1 MSGQINL
8 NSALEASTKNQDG
21 VESSVSVLEV
31 LATRLAAPV
40 DHATRSRAARHVL
53 DWLASAQLGVMQP
66 AAAGFIALAG
76 QSSPGYCRTIIG
88 GSVDWWHA
96 LQLNAAVGNIMEMD
110 DLHRTSILHPG
121 PVIVPA
127 AIAVAEKVGASGAE
141 LLDAIV
147 RGYEAMIRIGRAL
160 GTSHYKYFHN
170 TSTCGSFGAA
180 AAAAS
185 LLKLNHAE
193 TVSALANAG
202 SRTGGLWQMRH
213 EACETKSVH
222 NAMAAQ
228 TGVQS
233 ALLAAAGVR
242 GPKQLLEGPQGLF
255 AATTDHADP
264 HAVLAQMGEEDSWLI
279 HDVSFKPWPAC
290 RHAHPAI
297 DAALAIANMLAT
309 RGAELKQA
317 AATGVTEIGTP
328 EIRTIEVSTYK
339 SAIDFCNKPRPSTE
353 AEAKF
358 SLQHSVAVT
367 LLRGLAGELP
377 QLADFAVNNLDAAN
391 VAALRERV
399 SVVEDAEQTAAFPT
413 HYAARVTVT
422 LPNGEVLTHMQ
433 ADAWGDPELPLS
445 PHGLET
451 KFFTLFDAAG
461 VDRVVARAVLTA
473 TLALPSVSSVS
484 AWTALWPNVVMQ
496 QSVAPQAARKL
507 A

>member
-1 MSGQINL
+1 MSGQIYL
-8 NSALEASTKNQDG
+8 NRSAKASANVSAGSDPR
-21 VESSVSVLEV
+21 SSVLEI

-40 DHATRSRAARHVL
+40 DDATRDRATRHVL
-53 DWLASAQLGVMQP
+53 DWLASAQLGVIQP
-66 AAAGFIALAG
+66 AAAGFVSLAG
-76 QSSPGYCRTIIG
+76 ESTVGACRTIAG

-96 LQLNAAVGNIMEMD
+96 LQLNAALGNIMEMD

-147 RGYEAMIRIGRAL
+147 RGYEATIRIGRAL

-170 TSTCGSFGAA
+170 TSSCGSFGAA
-180 AAAAS
+180 AAVAS
-185 LLKLNHAE
+185 LLKLDHSQ

-213 EACETKSVH
+213 EACETKSLH

-233 ALLAAAGVR
+233 ALLAANGVR
-242 GPKQLLEGPQGLF
+242 GPTKLLEGPQGLF

-264 HAVLAQMGEEDSWLI
+264 QGVLSQMQPEDGWLI

-297 DAALAIANMLAT
+297 DAALALAKT
-309 RGAELKQA
+309 TAKAGGGRA
-317 AATGVTEIGTP
+317 AD
-328 EIRTIEVSTYK
+328 IRAIEVATYK
-339 SAIDFCNKPRPSTE
+339 SAIDFCNKPRPTTE

-358 SLQHSVAVT
+358 SLQHSVAIT
-367 LLRGLAGELP
+367 LLRGLAGEVP
-377 QLADFAVNNLDAAN
+377 QLVDFAVSNLD
-391 VAALRERV
+391 VSSVVALRERV
-399 SVVEDAEQTAAFPT
+399 SVVEDAEQTAAFPN

-422 LPNGEVLTHMQ
+422 FNHGEVMSHLQ
-433 ADAWGDPELPLS
+433 EDAWGDPELPFS
-445 PHGLET
+445 QEGLQA
-451 KFFTLFDAAG
+451 KFVMLFDAAG
-461 VDRVVARAVLTA
+461 VERAITQTLLTA
-473 TLALPSVSSVS
+473 TLALPTAINVSG
-484 AWTALWPNVVMQ
+484 WTALWPNVV
-496 QSVAPQAARKL
+496 SPHSARPT
-507 A
+507 